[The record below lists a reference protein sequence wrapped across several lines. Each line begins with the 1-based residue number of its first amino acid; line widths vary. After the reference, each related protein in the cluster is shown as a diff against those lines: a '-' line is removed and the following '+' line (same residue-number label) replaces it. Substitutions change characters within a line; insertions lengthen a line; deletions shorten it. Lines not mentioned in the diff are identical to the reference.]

1 MTVQVLEIS
10 FNDPWQ
16 TDSSRPRAFNI
27 YSSSFFKPASLDD
40 IIILIN
46 IMHESVIPIV
56 FLIFFVVLKQT
67 FTILKE
73 EISILKMLFESSKV
87 VLCII

>member
-27 YSSSFFKPASLDD
+27 YSSSFFKPAPLDD
-40 IIILIN
+40 IIILI